1 MRLDGKVVLITGAAG
16 GLGRAVTPAFY
27 KAGAT
32 VAVVVRQGLPERME
46 GALMVSG
53 DVTDEADVR
62 RIVAETIQQAGRI
75 DCLVNLVGGFSP
87 GRMTETD
94 VSMWQKMLTMNV
106 TSAFLLSKA
115 VAAHMAQRRAGRIL
129 HIAAHAALDPFP
141 GAAAYIVSKS
151 ALVGLIRVLAL
162 ELGSSGISINGI
174 LPTTI
179 DTPANRKSMPEADFS
194 KWVQPDAIAQLLIFL
209 ASEEGAAVN
218 GALIPIGS

>member
-1 MRLDGKVVLITGAAG
+1 MRLDGKVILITGAAG

-32 VAVVVRQGLPERME
+32 VAVVDRQGLPERME

-87 GRMTETD
+87 GRITETD
-94 VSMWQKMLTMNV
+94 LSVWQKMLTMNV

-129 HIAAHAALDPFP
+129 HIAARAALDPFP

-179 DTPANRKSMPEADFS
+179 DTPANRKSMPQADFS

-209 ASEEGAAVN
+209 ASEEAAAIN